1 MANIRHSKDT
11 PEWYTPGDIADR
23 ARRVMGRI
31 DLDPASHP
39 QANSVV
45 KADRYYTAADDGLKQ
60 NWRGRVFINP
70 PGGLVNEF
78 WQKLLDERKHIQQWL
93 WVGYSL
99 EQLQTLQ
106 SVSQTVLGSF
116 AHPLDFSLCIPD
128 RRISFIENEARRA
141 ARKQKMADQGKPFK
155 EATSPTH
162 ANYIAYDGPNH
173 LSFYQHF
180 RHVGYVKL
188 GGTFR

>member
-11 PEWYTPGDIADR
+11 PEWYTPDDIADR

-45 KADRYYTAADDGLKQ
+45 KADRYYTAANSGLDKP
-60 NWRGRVFINP
+60 WRGRVFINP

-78 WQKLLDERKHIQQWL
+78 WLKLMAEDRNIQQWL

-99 EQLQTLQ
+99 EQLQTIQ
-106 SVSQTVLGSF
+106 SVIKDQF
-116 AHPLDFSLCIPD
+116 MEFHPLDFSYCIPR
-128 RRISFIENEARRA
+128 RRIAFTENEAKRQKRFDKQIA
-141 ARKQKMADQGKPFK
+141 AGKTPK
-155 EATSPTH
+155 DAVSPTH
-162 ANYIAYDGPNH
+162 ANYIVYRGPNN
-173 LSFYQHF
+173 LSFYQEF
-180 RHVGYVKL
+180 RSLGYVKL
-188 GGTFR
+188 AE